1 MSELHK
7 TVETKIKELEKKK
20 KERSKRKGSST
31 KLVTTP
37 RRARRARR
45 RPSSTKRAAPIRKKP
60 RTYEEAKAL
69 YGTTW
74 YKEWRE
80 YILLRDAFTC
90 QMCGQKGGR
99 LEVHHIRPKYLYPEL
114 TLDERNGITLCR
126 TCHQGR
132 VTKHEKKFMFIFD
145 RIVHLNSGGR
155 SGRL

>member
-1 MSELHK
+1 MSRLHK

-20 KERSKRKGSST
+20 KERNKRKGSST

-37 RRARRARR
+37 RRTRR
-45 RPSSTKRAAPIRKKP
+45 RKALKKDSAPISKKP
-60 RTYEEAKAL
+60 KTYEEAKAL
-69 YGTTW
+69 YGTAW

-80 YILLRDAFTC
+80 YILFRDVFTC
-90 QMCGQKGGR
+90 QMCGQKGGH